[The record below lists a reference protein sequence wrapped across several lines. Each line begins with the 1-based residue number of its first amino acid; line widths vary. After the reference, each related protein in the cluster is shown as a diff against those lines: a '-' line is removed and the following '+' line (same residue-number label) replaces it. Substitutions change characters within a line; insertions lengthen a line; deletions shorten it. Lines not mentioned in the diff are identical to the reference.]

1 MAIKLKYPLV
11 LGSASPR
18 RKALL
23 QDAGFTFE
31 VVAPDV
37 DESIPEGMS
46 TDEAV
51 KYLARIKAENVAEK
65 VGDDKIIIGA
75 DTIVVLGNRILGKPK
90 NGKEAKEMLR
100 LLSGKTHEVKTGGYI
115 LYPDMQVSC
124 IETTA
129 VTFYELTNKEINDYV
144 KHCKPFDK
152 AGGYAI
158 QEWIGMIGVEKI
170 DGCYFNVV
178 GLPVARIYRE
188 LQDLFSY

>member
-31 VVAPDV
+31 VVAPEV

-115 LYPDMQVSC
+115 LGPDMQSSC

-152 AGGYAI
+152 AGAYAI